1 LAKGVP
7 QPLSGDPAPPAPIV
21 TGKLVNAVT
30 VADDPP
36 GLPSKG
42 DAV

>member
-1 LAKGVP
+1 V
-7 QPLSGDPAPPAPIV
+7 QEPLQADAAPPAPIV